1 LPRPSALGSFRR
13 SCSLPAA
20 CGAGIGW
27 FTIEL
32 KGKGFPMKLNCIRH
46 RMVAFTAGMLAAAAV
61 MSASAAA
68 PKISPLNRIS
78 LHADAARIEV
88 FVQLDTP
95 SVAELNINT
104 LQDTGT
110 LASPEIQRDQAA
122 QVDAQQRV
130 FRQYLASVGATE
142 LGALRVGA
150 NGLRLRISADQL
162 EALKS
167 LPGVRSVGRV
177 QLQHLTNITSVPW
190 IGAPAVWNALHAKGE
205 HIKIGIIDT
214 GIDYTHANFGGSGDP
229 ADYTKQNP
237 DVVTAGTFPT
247 AKVKGGIDFAG
258 HTYDAR
264 DPTSVPKPDANPLDV
279 VGHGS
284 HVAGTAAGFGVPGKI
299 GPGVAPAADLY
310 AIKVFGDLGGSTNLT
325 SQGIEWALDPNGDGD
340 MSDHLDVINMSLGSD
355 FAEPNDPSAISSQ
368 HASDLGIVVV
378 ASSGNA
384 GAVPYVTGAPADAPS
399 AISVAASIPGGRV
412 YSRVNVTAPDSVH
425 GSKKNLEGAGPVQLK
440 DIGPVSGT
448 LINSVPT
455 NGCTAFTNASAIAGG
470 IAFVKRGTCTF
481 DVKYVNAQAAGA
493 RALVVYNDGA
503 DPTRVDPIV
512 MGTSTPTI
520 AIPGVMISSTDGI
533 AIAAVATTT
542 TASPVKVTLDVGPD
556 PTKDDQITSFSSRG
570 PGPGGTHFKPEISA
584 PGFSIVSTAVGTGT
598 EGTSLQ
604 GTSMAAPHI
613 TGSAALLRQLHP
625 KFGPGAIKA
634 LLLNSTVNANPSG
647 DTDLAR
653 QGVGV
658 VRVDRAAALTS
669 YASPGGV
676 SFGRLNPVVPI
687 VRSRSVKL
695 TDFGGHSRFFTVKSV
710 PHKTYPGV
718 KVSCPSSVTVRA
730 NRSNEFDINLVF
742 DPRVALKKG
751 VSDDWLMSETEVDGW
766 CVLSD
771 GKDTLRVGYLAS
783 VDAASLMLSRRSSR
797 NTLALV
803 NAGPSVGLAEGFTL
817 VGTGKHFND
826 DDDSDD
832 KDTST
837 PPPSNTIAQLGVRH
851 STVQD
856 NDTFQFGIALNHIFQ
871 HLSALKFMLLLDTN
885 NDGVDDVELDG
896 ADIST
901 FDSTQSVGTFVTAQ
915 FDLKTGAGF
924 LDWPGIWDFNDRVAT
939 LTFTTAANTSAPGL
953 VPPKFSYHLTL
964 VNSDGSTDTIQ
975 GKVDMS
981 KEVVP
986 DLNDFTL
993 NPGEFAEV
1001 GFSGSGTALWFY
1013 PGNSPRSQVD
1023 LVTVGK
1029 KH

>member
-1 LPRPSALGSFRR
+1 
-13 SCSLPAA
+13 
-20 CGAGIGW
+20 
-27 FTIEL
+27 
-32 KGKGFPMKLNCIRH
+32 MKQKYIRH
-46 RMVAFTAGMLAAAAV
+46 RTSAFAVGVLAAAAAV
-61 MSASAAA
+61 SASAGA
-68 PKISPLNRIS
+68 PTISPLSRTT
-78 LHADAARIEV
+78 LHGDAARIEV

-95 SVAELNINT
+95 SVAELNIT
-104 LQDTGT
+104 TMQATGT
-110 LASPEIQRDQAA
+110 LASPEVQRSQAA
-122 QVDAQQRV
+122 QVDAQQSV

-150 NGLRLRISADQL
+150 NGLRLRINADQL

-167 LPGVRSVGRV
+167 LPGVRTVGRV
-177 QLQHLTNITSVPW
+177 HLQHLTNITSVPW
-190 IGAPAVWNALHAKGE
+190 IGAPVVWNTLHAKGE

-214 GIDYTHANFGGSGDP
+214 GIDYTHANFGGSGNP
-229 ADYTKQNP
+229 ADYTNINP
-237 DVVTAGTFPT
+237 DVVTAAAFPT

-340 MSDHLDVINMSLGSD
+340 MSDHMDVINMSLGSD

-378 ASSGNA
+378 ASAGNA

-412 YSRVNVTAPDSVH
+412 YSRVTVAAPASVA
-425 GSKKNLEGAGPVQLK
+425 GKKNNLEGAGPVQLK
-440 DIGPVSGT
+440 DIPPVSGA

-455 NGCTAFTNASAIAGG
+455 NGCTPFTNASDVAGG

-481 DVKYVNAQAAGA
+481 DTKYVNAQAAGA
-493 RALVVYNDGA
+493 RAIVVYNDGTTPA
-503 DPTRVDPIV
+503 RVDPLV
-512 MGTSTPTI
+512 MSTTTPTI
-520 AIPGVMISSTDGI
+520 AIPGVMVSSTDGL
-533 AIAAVATTT
+533 AIAGVATSTA
-542 TASPVKVTLDVGPD
+542 ASPVKVTLDVGQD
-556 PTKDDQITSFSSRG
+556 PTKDDQIASFSSRG
-570 PGPGGTHFKPEISA
+570 PGSGGTHFKPEISA

-598 EGTSLQ
+598 EGASLQ

-613 TGSAALLRQLHP
+613 TGSAALLRELHP

-634 LLLNSTVNANPSG
+634 LLLNSTVDANPSG

-676 SFGRLNPVVPI
+676 SFGRLNPAAPI
-687 VRSRSVKL
+687 FRSRSVKL
-695 TDFGGHSRFFTVKSV
+695 TDFGGHARVFTVKSV

-718 KVSCPSSVTVRA
+718 QVSCPSTVTVRP
-730 NRSNEFDINLVF
+730 NRSNEFDINLKF
-742 DPRVALKKG
+742 DPRVALTKG
-751 VSDDWLMSETEVDGW
+751 ISDDWFISETEVDGW

-783 VDAASLMLSRRSSR
+783 VDAASLMFSHRTSR
-797 NTLALV
+797 NTMALA
-803 NAGPSVGLAEGFTL
+803 NAGPSMGLAEGFTL
-817 VGTGKHFND
+817 VGTGKHPD
-826 DDDSDD
+826 EDDDSDE

-837 PPPSNTIAQLGVRH
+837 PAPSNTIAKLGARRT
-851 STVQD
+851 TVQG

-871 HLSALKFMLLLDTN
+871 NLSALKFTLLLDTN
-885 NDGVDDVELDG
+885 NDGINDVELDG
-896 ADIST
+896 ADLST
-901 FDSTQSVGTFVTAQ
+901 FDSAQPVGTFVTAQ
-915 FDLKTGAGF
+915 FDLKTGNGF
-924 LDWPGIWDFNDRVAT
+924 LDWPAIWDFNDRVAT
-939 LTFTTAANTSAPGL
+939 LTYTTAANTGAGGAGL

-964 VNSDGSTDTIQ
+964 VNSDGSTDVIHGT
-975 GKVDMS
+975 VDMS
-981 KEVVP
+981 KEVIP

-993 NPGEFAEV
+993 NPGEAASI
-1001 GFSGSGTALWFY
+1001 GFSRSGTTLWLY
-1013 PGNSPRSQVD
+1013 PGNPPRNQVD
-1023 LVTVGK
+1023 VVTIGNK
-1029 KH
+1029 DD

>member
-1 LPRPSALGSFRR
+1 
-13 SCSLPAA
+13 
-20 CGAGIGW
+20 
-27 FTIEL
+27 
-32 KGKGFPMKLNCIRH
+32 MKLNCIRH
-46 RMVAFTAGMLAAAAV
+46 RTSAFAAGVLAAAV
-61 MSASAAA
+61 GVSASAT
-68 PKISPLNRIS
+68 PPTISPLNRIS
-78 LHADAARIEV
+78 LRGDAAQIEV

-95 SVAELNINT
+95 SVAELNIST
-104 LQDTGT
+104 MQATGA
-110 LASPEIQRDQAA
+110 LASSEIQRNQAA
-122 QVDAQQRV
+122 QVDAQQSV

-150 NGLRLRISADQL
+150 NGLRLRINADQL
-162 EALKS
+162 DTLKS
-167 LPGVRSVGRV
+167 LPGVRTVGRV

-190 IGAPAVWNALHAKGE
+190 IGAPAVWNTLHAKGE

-214 GIDYTHANFGGSGDP
+214 GIDYTHANFGGSGNP
-229 ADYTKQNP
+229 ADYTKINP

-247 AKVKGGIDFAG
+247 AKVRGGIDFAG

-264 DPTSVPKPDANPLDV
+264 DPASVPKPDANPLDV

-284 HVAGTAAGFGVPGKI
+284 HVAGTAAGFGVAGKI

-340 MSDHLDVINMSLGSD
+340 MSDHMDVINMSLGSD

-384 GAVPYVTGAPADAPS
+384 GAVPYVTGAPADAPN

-412 YSRVNVTAPDSVH
+412 YSRVTVTAPASVA
-425 GSKKNLEGAGPVQLK
+425 GTKNNLEGAGPVQLK
-440 DIGPVSGT
+440 DIGPVSGA

-455 NGCTAFTNASAIAGG
+455 NGCTPFTNASDVAGG
-470 IAFVKRGTCTF
+470 IAFVMRGTCTF
-481 DVKYVNAQAAGA
+481 DAKYVNAQAAGA
-493 RALVVYNDGA
+493 RAIVVYNDGA
-503 DPTRVDPIV
+503 TAARVDPLV
-512 MGTSTPTI
+512 MATTTPTI
-520 AIPGVMISSTDGI
+520 AIPGVMISSTDGFPL
-533 AIAAVATTT
+533 AAAATTA
-542 TASPVKVTLDVGPD
+542 ASPVKVTLDVGPD

-598 EGTSLQ
+598 EGVSFQ
-604 GTSMAAPHI
+604 GTSMAAPHV

-718 KVSCPSSVTVRA
+718 QVSCPSSVTVRP
-730 NRSNEFDINLVF
+730 NRSNEFDINLSF
-742 DPRVALKKG
+742 DPRVALTKG
-751 VSDDWLMSETEVDGW
+751 VSDNWFISETEVDGW

-783 VDAASLMLSRRSSR
+783 VDAASLMISHRTSR
-797 NTLALV
+797 NTIALANV
-803 NAGPSVGLAEGFTL
+803 GPSVGLAEGFTL
-817 VGTGKHFND
+817 VGTGKH
-826 DDDSDD
+826 SDD
-832 KDTST
+832 GDEDEKDTST
-837 PPPSNTIAQLGVRH
+837 TPAPSNTIAQLGVRH
-851 STVQD
+851 NTVGG

-871 HLSALKFMLLLDTN
+871 NLSAAKFTLLLDTN

-901 FDSTQSVGTFVTAQ
+901 FDPNQPVGTFVTAQ
-915 FDLKTGAGF
+915 FDLKTGNGF

-939 LTFTTAANTSAPGL
+939 LTYTTAANTGTQGTGL

-964 VNSDGSTDTIQ
+964 VNSDGSTDVIHGT
-975 GKVDMS
+975 VDMS

-993 NPGEFAEV
+993 NPGEVANV
-1001 GFSGSGTALWFY
+1001 GFSRVGTTLWLY
-1013 PGNSPRSQVD
+1013 PGNSPRSQVNV
-1023 LVTVGK
+1023 VTVGK
-1029 KH
+1029 KED

>member
-1 LPRPSALGSFRR
+1 
-13 SCSLPAA
+13 
-20 CGAGIGW
+20 
-27 FTIEL
+27 
-32 KGKGFPMKLNCIRH
+32 MKLNYLRH
-46 RMVAFTAGMLAAAAV
+46 RASAFAAGVLATAVVA
-61 MSASAAA
+61 SASAA
-68 PKISPLNRIS
+68 PPQISPLSRIS
-78 LHADAARIEV
+78 LHGDAARIEV

-104 LQDTGT
+104 MQATGA
-110 LASPEIQRDQAA
+110 LASPEVQRNQAV

-150 NGLRLRISADQL
+150 NGMRVRINADQL
-162 EALKS
+162 DALKS
-167 LPGVRSVGRV
+167 LPGVRTVGRV
-177 QLQHLTNITSVPW
+177 RLQHLTNVTSVPW

-214 GIDYTHANFGGSGDP
+214 GIDYTHANFGGSGNP
-229 ADYTKQNP
+229 ADYAAINP
-237 DVVTAGTFPT
+237 DVLTPGTFPT

-264 DPTSVPKPDANPLDV
+264 DPASVPTPDANPLDG

-284 HVAGTAAGFGVPGKI
+284 HVAGTAAGFGVPGKV

-310 AIKVFGDLGGSTNLT
+310 AIKVFSDLGGSTNLT

-340 MSDHLDVINMSLGSD
+340 MSDHMDVINMSLGSD

-368 HASDLGIVVV
+368 RASDLGIVVV

-412 YSRVNVTAPDSVH
+412 YSRVSVTAPASVA
-425 GSKKNLEGAGPVQLK
+425 GTKNTLEGAGPVQLK
-440 DIGPVSGT
+440 DIGAVSGT

-455 NGCTAFTNASAIAGG
+455 NGCTAFTNASDVAGG
-470 IAFVKRGTCTF
+470 IAFVRRGTCTF

-503 DPTRVDPIV
+503 DPTRVDPLV
-512 MGTSTPTI
+512 MGTTTPTI
-520 AIPGVMISSTDGI
+520 AIPGVMISSTDGF

-542 TASPVKVTLDVGPD
+542 AASPVKVTLDVAPD
-556 PTKDDQITSFSSRG
+556 PTKDDQIASFSSRG
-570 PGPGGTHFKPEISA
+570 PGSGGTHFKPEISA

-598 EGTSLQ
+598 EGVSMQ
-604 GTSMAAPHI
+604 GTSMAAPHV

-625 KFGPGAIKA
+625 KFSPGAIKA

-695 TDFGGHSRFFTVKSV
+695 TDFAGHARFFTVKSV

-718 KVSCPSSVTVRA
+718 QVSCPSSVTVRP
-730 NRSNEFDINLVF
+730 NRSNEFEINLAF

-751 VSDDWLMSETEVDGW
+751 VSDNWLISETEVDGW

-783 VDAASLMLSRRSSR
+783 VDAASLMISHRTSRD
-797 NTLALV
+797 TIALV
-803 NAGPSVGLAEGFTL
+803 NVGPSVGLAEGFTL
-817 VGTGKHFND
+817 VGTGKHADND
-826 DDDSDD
+826 DADE

-851 STVQD
+851 TTVQD

-871 HLSALKFMLLLDTN
+871 HLSAVKFTMLLDTN

-901 FDSTQSVGTFVTAQ
+901 FDSTQAVGTFVTAQ
-915 FDLKTGAGF
+915 FDLKTGNGF
-924 LDWPGIWDFNDRVAT
+924 LDWPGIWDFNDRLAT
-939 LTFTTAANTSAPGL
+939 LTFTTAANTSAPGF

-964 VNSDGSTDTIQ
+964 VNSDGSTDAIHGT
-975 GKVDMS
+975 VDMS

-993 NPGEFAEV
+993 NPGEVADV
-1001 GFSGSGTALWFY
+1001 GFSRPGTTLWLY

-1023 LVTVGK
+1023 IVTVGK
-1029 KH
+1029 RQH

>member
-1 LPRPSALGSFRR
+1 
-13 SCSLPAA
+13 
-20 CGAGIGW
+20 
-27 FTIEL
+27 
-32 KGKGFPMKLNCIRH
+32 MKLNYVRH
-46 RMVAFTAGMLAAAAV
+46 RTSAFAVGVLAAVVAV
-61 MSASAAA
+61 SAAA
-68 PKISPLNRIS
+68 GPPTISPLSRIALQS
-78 LHADAARIEV
+78 DKAPIEV

-95 SVAELNINT
+95 SVAELNINAM
-104 LQDTGT
+104 QATGA
-110 LASPEIQRDQAA
+110 LAAPEAQRNQAA
-122 QVDAQQRV
+122 QVDAQQSV

-142 LGALRVGA
+142 LGALRVGV
-150 NGLRLRISADQL
+150 NGLRLRINADQL
-162 EALKS
+162 DALKN
-167 LPGVRSVGRV
+167 LPGVRTVGRV

-190 IGAPAVWNALHAKGE
+190 IGAPEVWNTLHAKGE

-214 GIDYTHANFGGSGDP
+214 GIDYTHANFGGSGNP
-229 ADYTKQNP
+229 ADYAKINP
-237 DVVTAGTFPT
+237 DVVTPGTFPT

-258 HTYDAR
+258 HTYNAQ

-299 GPGVAPAADLY
+299 GPGVAPEADLY

-325 SQGIEWALDPNGDGD
+325 SQGIEWALDPDGDGD
-340 MSDHLDVINMSLGSD
+340 MSDHMDVINMSLGSD

-368 HASDLGIVVV
+368 RASDLGIVVV
-378 ASSGNA
+378 AAAGNA

-412 YSRVNVTAPDSVH
+412 YSRVKVTAPASVA
-425 GSKKNLEGAGPVQLK
+425 GAKNNLEGAGPVQLQN
-440 DIGPVSGT
+440 IPPISGA

-455 NGCTAFTNASAIAGG
+455 TGCTAFTNASQVAGG
-470 IAFVKRGTCTF
+470 IALVERGTCTF
-481 DVKYVNAQAAGA
+481 DMKYVNAQAAGA
-493 RALVVYNDGA
+493 RAIVVYNDGTSA
-503 DPTRVDPIV
+503 ARVDPIV
-512 MGTSTPTI
+512 MATSTPTI
-520 AIPGVMISSTDGI
+520 AIPGVMISSTDGF
-533 AIAAVATTT
+533 AIAAVATA
-542 TASPVKVTLDVGPD
+542 TATSPVKVTLDVAPD

-584 PGFSIVSTAVGTGT
+584 PGFNIVSTAVGTGT
-598 EGTSLQ
+598 GGVSLQ
-604 GTSMAAPHI
+604 GTSMATPHI
-613 TGSAALLRQLHP
+613 SGSAALLRELHP

-695 TDFGGHSRFFTVKSV
+695 TDFGGHARSFTVKSV

-718 KVSCPSSVTVRA
+718 QVSCPSSVTVRP
-730 NRSNEFDINLVF
+730 NRSNEFDINLSF
-742 DPRVALKKG
+742 DPRVALTKG
-751 VSDDWLMSETEVDGW
+751 VSDNWFISETEVDGW

-783 VDAASLMLSRRSSR
+783 VDAASLMFSHRLSQKAMA
-797 NTLALV
+797 LANV
-803 NAGPSVGLAEGFTL
+803 GPSVGLAEGFTL
-817 VGTGKHFND
+817 VGTGKHPD
-826 DDDSDD
+826 DEDDSDE
-832 KDTST
+832 KGASA
-837 PPPSNTIAQLGVRH
+837 PAPSNTLAKLGVRH
-851 STVQD
+851 TVLGG

-871 HLSALKFMLLLDTN
+871 HLSALKFTMLLDTD

-896 ADIST
+896 ADLST
-901 FDSTQSVGTFVTAQ
+901 FVPTQPVGTFVTAQ
-915 FDLKTGAGF
+915 FDLKSGNFF

-939 LTFTTAANTSAPGL
+939 LTYTTTANKGTQGKGL

-964 VNSDGSTDTIQ
+964 LNSDGSTDVIHGT
-975 GKVDMS
+975 VDMS

-993 NPGEFAEV
+993 NPDEAANI
-1001 GFSGSGTALWFY
+1001 GFSRSGTTLWLY
-1013 PGNSPRSQVD
+1013 PGNPPRSQVD
-1023 LVTVGK
+1023 VVTIGK
-1029 KH
+1029 DDD

>member
-1 LPRPSALGSFRR
+1 MTP
-13 SCSLPAA
+13 
-20 CGAGIGW
+20 
-27 FTIEL
+27 
-32 KGKGFPMKLNCIRH
+32 NCIRH
-46 RMVAFTAGMLAAAAV
+46 RTSAFAAGVLAAAAV
-61 MSASAAA
+61 AAASAGP

-78 LHADAARIEV
+78 LHGDAARIEV

-95 SVAELNINT
+95 SVAELNINS
-104 LQDTGT
+104 LQATGAMAT
-110 LASPEIQRDQAA
+110 PDVQRSQAV
-122 QVDAQQRV
+122 QVDSQQRA
-130 FRQYLASVGATE
+130 FRQYLASIGATE

-150 NGLRLRISADQL
+150 NGLRLRINADQVD
-162 EALKS
+162 ALKS
-167 LPGVRSVGRV
+167 LPGVRTVGRV
-177 QLQHLTNITSVPW
+177 RLQHLTNITSVPW

-229 ADYTKQNP
+229 ADYAKLDP
-237 DVVTAGTFPT
+237 DVVAPGTFPT
-247 AKVKGGIDFAG
+247 VKVKGGIDFAG
-258 HTYDAR
+258 HTYDAQ
-264 DPTSVPKPDANPLDV
+264 DPTSVPKPDANPLDG

-340 MSDHLDVINMSLGSD
+340 MSDHMDVINMSLGSD

-384 GAVPYVTGAPADAPS
+384 GAVPYVTGAPADAPA

-412 YSRVNVTAPDSVH
+412 YSRVTVTAPAGVA
-425 GSKKNLEGAGPVQLK
+425 GTKNNLEGAGPVQLK
-440 DIGPVSGT
+440 DVGPVSGA

-455 NGCTAFTNASAIAGG
+455 SGCTPFTNASAIVGG
-470 IAFVKRGTCTF
+470 IALIKRGSCPF
-481 DVKYVNAQAAGA
+481 DMKYVNAQAAGA
-493 RALVVYNDGA
+493 RALVVYNDGL
-503 DPTRVDPIV
+503 DPTRVDPLV

-520 AIPGVMISSTDGI
+520 AIPGVMISSTDGS

-542 TASPVKVTLDVGPD
+542 AASPVTVTLDVAAD
-556 PTKDDQITSFSSRG
+556 PTKEDQIASFSSRG
-570 PGPGGTHFKPEISA
+570 PGSGGTHFKPEISA
-584 PGFSIVSTAVGTGT
+584 PGFSIVSTAMGTGT

-604 GTSMAAPHI
+604 GTSMAAPHV

-625 KFGPGAIKA
+625 KFAPGAIKA

-676 SFGRLNPVVPI
+676 SFGRLNPVAPI

-695 TDFGGHSRFFTVKSV
+695 TDFGGHARFFTVKSV

-718 KVSCPSSVTVRA
+718 HVSCPSSVTVRP
-730 NRSNEFDINLVF
+730 NRSNEFEINLAF

-751 VSDDWLMSETEVDGW
+751 VSDDWLISETEVDGW

-783 VDAASLMLSRRSSR
+783 VDAASLMFSHRASRD
-797 NTLALV
+797 TIALV

-817 VGTGKHFND
+817 VGTGKHSD
-826 DDDSDD
+826 DAGDSDE

-837 PPPSNTIAQLGVRH
+837 PAPSNTIAQLGVRH
-851 STVQD
+851 NIVQD

-871 HLSALKFMLLLDTN
+871 NLSALKFTMLLDTD

-896 ADIST
+896 ADLSV
-901 FDSTQSVGTFVTAQ
+901 FDPTQAVGTFVTVQ
-915 FDLKTGAGF
+915 FDLKTGDGF

-939 LTFTTAANTSAPGL
+939 LTYTTAANTVAPGL

-964 VNSDGSTDTIQ
+964 VNSDGSTDVIHGT
-975 GKVDMS
+975 VDMS

-993 NPGEFAEV
+993 NPGEVADV
-1001 GFSGSGTALWFY
+1001 GFSRSGTTLWFY

-1029 KH
+1029 KEH

>member
-1 LPRPSALGSFRR
+1 
-13 SCSLPAA
+13 
-20 CGAGIGW
+20 
-27 FTIEL
+27 
-32 KGKGFPMKLNCIRH
+32 MKPNYIRH
-46 RMVAFTAGMLAAAAV
+46 RTSAFTAGVLATVAV
-61 MSASAAA
+61 VCASAA
-68 PKISPLNRIS
+68 PPTISPLSRTT
-78 LHADAARIEV
+78 LQGDAARIEV

-95 SVAELNINT
+95 SVAELNIST
-104 LQDTGT
+104 LQATGA
-110 LASPEIQRDQAA
+110 LASTEVQRSQAA
-122 QVDAQQRV
+122 QVDAQQNV
-130 FRQYLASVGATE
+130 FRQYLASMGATE

-150 NGLRLRISADQL
+150 NGLRLRINADQL
-162 EALKS
+162 DALKS
-167 LPGVRSVGRV
+167 LPGVRTVGRV
-177 QLQHLTNITSVPW
+177 TLQHLTNITSVPW
-190 IGAPAVWNALHAKGE
+190 IGAPAVWKTLHAKGE

-214 GIDYTHANFGGSGDP
+214 GIDYTHANFGGSGNP
-229 ADYTKQNP
+229 ADYTKINP
-237 DVVTAGTFPT
+237 DVVTPGTFPT

-258 HTYDAR
+258 HTYDAQ

-299 GPGVAPAADLY
+299 GPGVAPEADLY

-325 SQGIEWALDPNGDGD
+325 SQGIEWALDPDGDGD
-340 MSDHLDVINMSLGSD
+340 MSDHMDVINMSLGSD

-412 YSRVNVTAPDSVH
+412 YSRVTVSAPASVA
-425 GSKKNLEGAGPVQLK
+425 GTKNNLEGAGPVQLK

-448 LINSVPT
+448 LINSVPA
-455 NGCTAFTNASAIAGG
+455 NGCTAFTNASAMVGG
-470 IAFVKRGTCTF
+470 IAFVVRGTCPF
-481 DVKYVNAQAAGA
+481 DTKYVNAQAAGA
-493 RALVVYNDGA
+493 RAIVVYNDGTTPA
-503 DPTRVDPIV
+503 RVDPLV
-512 MGTSTPTI
+512 MATTTPTI
-520 AIPGVMISSTDGI
+520 AIPGVMISSTDGF

-542 TASPVKVTLDVGPD
+542 AQSPVKVTLEVAPD

-570 PGPGGTHFKPEISA
+570 PGSGGTHFKPEISA
-584 PGFSIVSTAVGTGT
+584 PGFNIVSTAVGTGT
-598 EGTSLQ
+598 GGVSFQ

-625 KFGPGAIKA
+625 KFAPGAIKA

-676 SFGRLNPVVPI
+676 SFGRLNPVEPI
-687 VRSRSVKL
+687 FRSRSVKL
-695 TDFGGHSRFFTVKSV
+695 TDFGGHARSFTVKSV

-718 KVSCPSSVTVRA
+718 QVSCPSTVTVRP
-730 NRSNEFDINLVF
+730 NRSNEFDINLKF
-742 DPRVALKKG
+742 DPRVALTKG
-751 VSDDWLMSETEVDGW
+751 VSDNWFISETEVDGW

-783 VDAASLMLSRRSSR
+783 VDAASLMFSHRTSH
-797 NTLALV
+797 NTMALANV
-803 NAGPSVGLAEGFTL
+803 GPSVGLAEGFTL
-817 VGTGKHFND
+817 VGTGKHSED
-826 DDDSDD
+826 GDDSDD

-837 PPPSNTIAQLGVRH
+837 PAPSNTIANLGVRRT
-851 STVQD
+851 SVQG

-871 HLSALKFMLLLDTN
+871 NLSAVKFTMLLDTN
-885 NDGVDDVELDG
+885 NDGINDVELDG
-896 ADIST
+896 ADISAI
-901 FDSTQSVGTFVTAQ
+901 DSTQPVGTFVTAQ
-915 FDLKTGAGF
+915 FELKKDGRRF

-939 LTFTTAANTSAPGL
+939 LTYTTAANTGAAGAGL

-964 VNSDGSTDTIQ
+964 VNSDGSTDVIH

-993 NPGEFAEV
+993 NPDEAASI
-1001 GFSGSGTALWFY
+1001 GFSRSGTTLWLY
-1013 PGNSPRSQVD
+1013 PGNPPRSQVD
-1023 LVTVGK
+1023 VVTIGK
-1029 KH
+1029 KDD

>member
-1 LPRPSALGSFRR
+1 
-13 SCSLPAA
+13 
-20 CGAGIGW
+20 
-27 FTIEL
+27 
-32 KGKGFPMKLNCIRH
+32 MKIDCIRH
-46 RMVAFTAGMLAAAAV
+46 RASTFAVGLAVAAV
-61 MSASAAA
+61 ALGASAAP
-68 PKISPLNRIS
+68 PKIGPLSRNSIQGG
-78 LHADAARIEV
+78 AARIEV

-95 SVAELNINT
+95 SVAELNIST
-104 LQDTGT
+104 LQATGAMAT
-110 LASPEIQRDQAA
+110 PELQRRQAA
-122 QVDAQQRV
+122 QVDSQQTV
-130 FRQYLASVGATE
+130 FRQQLASMGATE

-150 NGLRLRISADQL
+150 NGLRVRINADQL
-162 EALKS
+162 DALKS
-167 LPGVRSVGRV
+167 LPGVRTVGRV
-177 QLQHLTNITSVPW
+177 RLQHLTNVTSVPW
-190 IGAPAVWNALHAKGE
+190 IGAPVVWNTLHAKGE

-214 GIDYTHANFGGSGDP
+214 GIDYTHANFGGSGNP
-229 ADYTKQNP
+229 ADYAALDPNVITPGK
-237 DVVTAGTFPT
+237 FPT

-258 HTYDAR
+258 HTYDAQ
-264 DPTSVPKPDANPLDV
+264 DPTSAPQPDANPLDV
-279 VGHGS
+279 EGHGS
-284 HVAGTAAGFGVPGKI
+284 HVAGTAAGFGVPGTI

-355 FAEPNDPSAISSQ
+355 FAEPNDPSAISAQ

-412 YSRVNVTAPDSVH
+412 YSRVTVTAPAGVA
-425 GSKKNLEGAGPVQLK
+425 GSKKNLEGSGPVQLQTA
-440 DIGPVSGT
+440 GPISGT
-448 LINSVPT
+448 LVNSAPT
-455 NGCTAFTNASAIAGG
+455 NGCTPYTNAGDVTG
-470 IAFVKRGTCTF
+470 RIAFVKRGTCTF
-481 DVKYVNAQAAGA
+481 IAKYQAAQAAGA
-493 RALVVYNDGA
+493 RAIVVYNDGA
-503 DPTRVDPIV
+503 DPTRVDPLV
-512 MGTSTPTI
+512 MGADDPSIT
-520 AIPGVMISSTDGI
+520 IPGVMISSTDGL

-542 TASPVKVTLDVGPD
+542 AASPVSVTLDVAPD
-556 PTKDDQITSFSSRG
+556 PTKDDMIASFSSRG
-570 PGPGGTHFKPEISA
+570 PGSGGTHFKPEISA

-598 EGTSLQ
+598 GAANLQ

-613 TGSAALLRQLHP
+613 TGSAALLRELHP

-669 YASPGGV
+669 FASPGGV
-676 SFGRLNPVVPI
+676 SFGRLNPTQPI

-718 KVSCPSSVTVRA
+718 RVSCPSSVTVRP
-730 NRSNEFDINLVF
+730 NRSNDFEINLAF
-742 DPRVALKKG
+742 DPRVALKQG
-751 VSDDWLMSETEVDGW
+751 VSDDWSASETEVDGW

-783 VDAASLMLSRRSSR
+783 VDAASLMFSHRASR
-797 NTLALV
+797 NTIALA

-817 VGTGKHFND
+817 VGTGKHPD
-826 DDDSDD
+826 DGDDES
-832 KDTST
+832 DTST
-837 PPPSNTIAQLGVRH
+837 PPPSNTIAQLGIRRTSVL
-851 STVQD
+851 D
-856 NDTFQFGIALNHIFQ
+856 NDTFQFGIALHDIFQ
-871 HLSALKFMLLLDTN
+871 NISALKFVMLLDTN

-896 ADIST
+896 ADISV
-901 FDSTQSVGTFVTAQ
+901 FDPTQAVGTFVTAQ
-915 FDLKTGAGF
+915 FDLNTGDGF

-939 LTFTTAANTSAPGL
+939 LTYTTAANAGFPGL
-953 VPPKFSYHLTL
+953 VPPKFSYKLTL
-964 VNSDGSTDTIQ
+964 VNSDGSTDVIHGT
-975 GKVDMS
+975 VDIS

-993 NPGEFAEV
+993 NPGEVANV
-1001 GFSGSGTALWFY
+1001 GFSRSGKTLWLY

-1023 LVTVGK
+1023 VVTVGR
-1029 KH
+1029 

>member
-1 LPRPSALGSFRR
+1 V
-13 SCSLPAA
+13 
-20 CGAGIGW
+20 GW
-27 FTIEL
+27 LTIEF
-32 KGKGFPMKLNCIRH
+32 KGRLPMKLNCIRH
-46 RMVAFTAGMLAAAAV
+46 RTSAFTAGVIAAV
-61 MSASAAA
+61 VVVGASAAA
-68 PKISPLNRIS
+68 PQISPLSRTS
-78 LHADAARIEV
+78 LSGDAAGIEV

-95 SVAELNINT
+95 SVAELNISS
-104 LQDTGT
+104 LQATGAM
-110 LASPEIQRDQAA
+110 ASPDVQRNQAA
-122 QVDAQQRV
+122 QVDSQQRV
-130 FRQYLASVGATE
+130 FRQHLASLGATE

-150 NGLRLRISADQL
+150 NGLRLRIGADQL
-162 EALKS
+162 DALKS
-167 LPGVRSVGRV
+167 LPGVRTVGRV
-177 QLQHLTNITSVPW
+177 RLQHLTNITSVPW

-214 GIDYTHANFGGSGDP
+214 GIDYTHANFGGSGNP
-229 ADYTKQNP
+229 ADYTKLNP
-237 DVVTAGTFPT
+237 NVVTPGTFPT

-264 DPTSVPKPDANPLDV
+264 DPTSVPQPDANPLDV

-284 HVAGTAAGFGVPGKI
+284 HVAGTAAGFGVPGQI

-325 SQGIEWALDPNGDGD
+325 SQGIEWALDPDGDGD
-340 MSDHLDVINMSLGSD
+340 MSDHMDVINMSLGSD

-368 HASDLGIVVV
+368 HASELGIVVV

-412 YSRVNVTAPDSVH
+412 YSRVTVKAPASVA
-425 GSKKNLEGAGPVQLK
+425 GAKKNLEGAGPVQLK
-440 DIGPVSGT
+440 DVGPVAGA

-455 NGCTAFTNASAIAGG
+455 NGCTPFTNASAMAGG
-470 IAFVKRGTCTF
+470 IAFVQRGTCTF
-481 DVKYVNAQAAGA
+481 DTKYVNAQAAGA
-493 RALVVYNDGA
+493 HAIVVYNDGA
-503 DPTRVDPIV
+503 NSTRVDPIV
-512 MGTSTPTI
+512 MATTTPTI
-520 AIPGVMISSTDGI
+520 AIPGVMISSTDGF

-542 TASPVKVTLDVGPD
+542 AASPVIVTLDAASD
-556 PTKDDQITSFSSRG
+556 PTKDDQIASFSSRG
-570 PGPGGTHFKPEISA
+570 PGSGGTHFKPEISA

-598 EGTSLQ
+598 GGVSFQ
-604 GTSMAAPHI
+604 GTSMAAPHV

-625 KFGPGAIKA
+625 KFAPGAIKA

-658 VRVDRAAALTS
+658 IRVDRAAALTS

-695 TDFGGHSRFFTVKSV
+695 TDFGGHARSFTVKSI
-710 PHKTYPGV
+710 PHKTYPGIS
-718 KVSCPSSVTVRA
+718 VSCPSSVTVRP
-730 NRSNEFDINLVF
+730 NRSNEFEINLAF

-751 VSDDWLMSETEVDGW
+751 VSDDWFASETEVDGW

-783 VDAASLMLSRRSSR
+783 VDAASLMLSHRTSR
-797 NTLALV
+797 NSIALV

-817 VGTGKHFND
+817 VGTGKHSD
-826 DDDSDD
+826 DGDDSDE

-837 PPPSNTIAQLGVRH
+837 PAAPNNAIAQLGVRH
-851 STVQD
+851 NTVQGT
-856 NDTFQFGIALNHIFQ
+856 DTFQFGIALNHIFQ
-871 HLSALKFMLLLDTN
+871 HLSALKFTMLLDTN
-885 NDGVDDVELDG
+885 NDGVDDIELDG
-896 ADIST
+896 ADLSA
-901 FDSTQSVGTFVTAQ
+901 FDSTQPVGTFVTAQ
-915 FDLKTGAGF
+915 FNLKTGKGF

-939 LTFTTAANTSAPGL
+939 LTYTTAADTSASGPGL
-953 VPPKFSYHLTL
+953 VPPKFSYHLIL
-964 VNSDGSTDTIQ
+964 VNSDGSTDVIQ

-993 NPGEFAEV
+993 NPGEVAGI
-1001 GFSGSGTALWFY
+1001 GFSRPGTTLWLY

-1029 KH
+1029 KED